1 MLCVYSLLTRCCSR
15 SELNEVYTGGVG
27 SYALLVMI
35 IAHLRTHPACGEEPN
50 LGVLLLDFFEL
61 YGRHLRA
68 EVVGIGAEAYLNKAD
83 RGWIDERRPDLFAVE
98 DPREAD
104 NDLGRNSF
112 NARAI
117 RTAFDHAHRLLSA
130 PAASRTESLLGR
142 VVHLDAAFLGRPR
155 LPGAGPIAAVAASM
169 VTHADARR
177 KRKREKRAAAAG
189 QSAGDGS
196 DDDEEDAGE
205 DEDAAEARARK
216 QRNRKGKRE
225 RRRQR
230 AAEAAGAGD
239 AEEGEL
245 EEGELE
251 EGEAPPPQQ
260 RRNKSASEPRPGRGG
275 GGRRAVLVRQPALGN
290 DSADDDEPPEPG
302 TRRVV
307 MVSRNAQR

>member
-1 MLCVYSLLTRCCSR
+1 
-15 SELNEVYTGGVG
+15 
-27 SYALLVMI
+27 MI

-61 YGRHLRA
+61 YGRHLRP
-68 EVVGIGAEAYLNKAD
+68 EVVGISAEAYLNKAD
-83 RGWIDERRPDLFAVE
+83 RGWVDERRPDLFAVE

-155 LPGAGPIAAVAASM
+155 LPGPGPIAAVAASM
-169 VTHADARR
+169 VSHADARK
-177 KRKREKRAAAAG
+177 KRKREKRAAAAAG
-189 QSAGDGS
+189 QPAERSEGD
-196 DDDEEDAGE
+196 DADEEDE
-205 DEDAAEARARK
+205 AAEARARK

-230 AAEAAGAGD
+230 AAAAEAGE

-251 EGEAPPPQQ
+251 EGEAPPPPPQ
-260 RRNKSASEPRPGRGG
+260 RRNKSASEPRPARGG
-275 GGRRAVLVRQPALGN
+275 GGSRPSLHVRQPALDAVFFYG
-290 DSADDDEPPEPG
+290 ADEDAQPAPG

-307 MVSRNAQR
+307 TVGRSK

>member
-1 MLCVYSLLTRCCSR
+1 M
-15 SELNEVYTGGVG
+15 YTGGVG

-189 QSAGDGS
+189 QPAGDGS
-196 DDDEEDAGE
+196 DDDEEAGE

-251 EGEAPPPQQ
+251 EGEAPPPPP

-290 DSADDDEPPEPG
+290 DSADDDELPEPG

-307 MVSRNAQR
+307 MVGRAQR